1 MVVSLHW
8 SRMMMIRMRR
18 FSWVV
23 VGLDWNVRRRSFIMC
38 QHGSVMMMRS
48 MVVMVDWQGLFVFR
62 LDRAVTVGRF
72 LMVEVR
78 EVIPRGRGLDVERV
92 VCRRCYWWCRSV

>member
-23 VGLDWNVRRRSFIMC
+23 VSLDWNVRRRSFIMC

-78 EVIPRGRGLDVERV
+78 QVIPRGRGLDVERV
-92 VCRRCYWWCRSV
+92 VCRRCYWCCRSV